1 MNFFEMI
8 YHSGPDEFECDFY
21 KNNSSKSRRH
31 FINQMLKD
39 AKQDL
44 ADYKLEKDSD
54 KFLLSIYQEQIDALN
69 QMKDEFIKNGKAG
82 FNSYVSLCVAERTL
96 KDV

>member
-31 FINQMLKD
+31 FINQRLKD

-44 ADYKLEKDSD
+44 ADYKLEND
-54 KFLLSIYQEQIDALN
+54 KNEFLLNIYQEQIDALN
-69 QMKDEFIKNGKAG
+69 QMKDEFIKNGKAR
-82 FNSYVSLCVAERTL
+82 FNCYVSLCVGERTL

>member
-1 MNFFEMI
+1 MNFFEML

-21 KNNSSKSRRH
+21 QINSNKSRRH
-31 FINQMLKD
+31 FINQRLKD

-44 ADYKLEKDSD
+44 EDYKLEEETNE
-54 KFLLSIYQEQIDALN
+54 FLLSIYQEQIDALN
-69 QMKDEFIKNGKAG
+69 QMKDEFIKTGRAR

>member
-21 KNNSSKSRRH
+21 KKNSNKSRRH
-31 FINQMLKD
+31 FINKRLKD
-39 AKQDL
+39 AKQEL
-44 ADYKLEKDSD
+44 ANCKHEEETNE
-54 KFLLSIYQEQIDALN
+54 FLLHIYQEQIDALN
-69 QMKDEFIKNGKAG
+69 QMKDEFIRNGKAR
-82 FNSYVSLCVAERTL
+82 FNCYVSLCVAERTL

>member
-21 KNNSSKSRRH
+21 KNNNDESRRH
-31 FINQMLKD
+31 FFDRMLND
-39 AKQDL
+39 ATHELDNL
-44 ADYKLEKDSD
+44 KLENDVD
-54 KFLLSIYQEQIDALN
+54 DFLLSIYQEQIDALN
-69 QMKDEFIKNGKAG
+69 HMKDEFIKNGKAR
-82 FNSYVSLCVAERTL
+82 FNCYVSLCVAEKTL

>member
-21 KNNSSKSRRH
+21 KNNSSKSRRY
-31 FINQMLKD
+31 FINQRLKD
-39 AKQDL
+39 AKKDL
-44 ADYKLEKDSD
+44 ANYKLDEEKNE
-54 KFLLSIYQEQIDALN
+54 FLLNIYQEQIDGLN
-69 QMKDEFIKNGKAG
+69 QMKDEFIKNGKAR

>member
-21 KNNSSKSRRH
+21 KNNSSKSRRN

-44 ADYKLEKDSD
+44 ADYKLGKDSD

-69 QMKDEFIKNGKAG
+69 QMKDEFIKNGKAR
-82 FNSYVSLCVAERTL
+82 FNSYVSLCVAERAL

>member
-8 YHSGPDEFECDFY
+8 YHSGPNEFECDFY
-21 KNNSSKSRRH
+21 KNSCIKSRRH
-31 FINQMLKD
+31 FINQRLKD

-44 ADYKLEKDSD
+44 ENYKLEEETNE
-54 KFLLSIYQEQIDALN
+54 FLLNIYQEQIYALN
-69 QMKDEFIKNGKAG
+69 QMKDEFIKNGKAR

>member
-44 ADYKLEKDSD
+44 ANYKHEEETNE
-54 KFLLSIYQEQIDALN
+54 FLLGICQEQIDALN
-69 QMKDEFIKNGKAG
+69 QMKDEFIKDGKAR

>member
-21 KNNSSKSRRH
+21 RNNSIKSRRH

-44 ADYKLEKDSD
+44 ANYKHEEETNE
-54 KFLLSIYQEQIDALN
+54 FLLGICQEQIDALN
-69 QMKDEFIKNGKAG
+69 QMKEEFIKDGKAR

>member
-21 KNNSSKSRRH
+21 KNNSNKSRRH
-31 FINQMLKD
+31 FINQRLKD

-44 ADYKLEKDSD
+44 ADYKHEEEANE
-54 KFLLSIYQEQIDALN
+54 FLLGIYQEQIDALN
-69 QMKDEFIKNGKAG
+69 QMKDEFIANGKAR
-82 FNSYVSLCVAERTL
+82 FNCYVSLCVAERTL

>member
-8 YHSGPDEFECDFY
+8 YDSGPEDFKCDFY
-21 KNNSSKSRRH
+21 KNNSIKSRRH
-31 FINQMLKD
+31 FINQRLKD

-44 ADYKLEKDSD
+44 ANYKHEEETNE
-54 KFLLSIYQEQIDALN
+54 FLLGIYQEQVDALN
-69 QMKDEFIKNGKAG
+69 QMKDEFITNGRAK
-82 FNSYVSLCVAERTL
+82 FDCYISLCVAERTL